1 MEIRYFG
8 HSCFVLIGKD
18 GKSVLTDPYTKVG
31 YELPKGL
38 FADIVTASHAHFDH
52 KYIDAIAYNRL
63 IDEAGK
69 QASNIVGL
77 ESYHDPKQGALR
89 GKNIIYKITIDGID
103 FCHLGDLG
111 EAVCPEML
119 EKIGKV
125 DVLMIPIGG
134 TYTIDAAQAKAYVD
148 ALQPKTVIPMHY
160 RPLDGALDIDGADK
174 FLKLFNEEEIERIS
188 SGVTQYDLNTDRKR
202 ILYMERIN

>member
-8 HSCFVLIGKD
+8 HSCFALIDKS

-31 YELPKGL
+31 YELPIGL
-38 FADIVTASHAHFDH
+38 SADVVTASHAHFDH

-63 IDEAGK
+63 IDEAGQ
-69 QASNIVGL
+69 QASNIIGI
-77 ESYHDPKQGALR
+77 ESYHDPKKGALR
-89 GKNIIYKITIDGID
+89 GKNIIYKITIDDIV

-111 EAVCPEML
+111 EAVYSEIL

-134 TYTIDAAQAKAYVD
+134 TYTIDAVQAKAYVD

-160 RPLDGALDIDGADK
+160 RPSDGVLDIETADT
-174 FLKLFNEEEIERIS
+174 FLKLFNEEEIERIP
-188 SGVTQYDLNTDRKR
+188 SGETQYDLNTDRKR
-202 ILYMERIN
+202 ILYMERIK